1 MPAFIA
7 TEPALS
13 VVILMS
19 FSPSVVLPM
28 APPNVVVPLSL
39 TLKLRL
45 VPLDLMVEPKV
56 MATPFSVVLA
66 PKVTASL

>member
-1 MPAFIA
+1 MA
-7 TEPALS
+7 TAPALS
-13 VVILMS
+13 VVMLVS

-39 TLKLRL
+39 TARL
-45 VPLDLMVEPKV
+45 LAVVTDLMVEPKV